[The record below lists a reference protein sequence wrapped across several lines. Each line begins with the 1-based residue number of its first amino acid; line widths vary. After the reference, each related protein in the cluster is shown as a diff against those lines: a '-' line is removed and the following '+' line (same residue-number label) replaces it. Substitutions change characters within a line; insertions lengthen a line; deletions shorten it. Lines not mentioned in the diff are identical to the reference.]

1 MRPDPELKTDVI
13 AELGWDPAINA
24 TAIDVHVEQ
33 GVVRLTGQVT
43 RLADRP
49 VIERAVRRVY
59 GVRSIVLDLDVKLPP
74 KHQRTDAEIA
84 SAVDA
89 LLAWMSDVPTQ
100 RIRIGV
106 NEGWLQ
112 LRGEVDWDCQRKA
125 VEAQLS
131 QLAGLA
137 GIRNDLTLRPQV
149 TPADLGSRIERAL
162 RRQASREASR
172 IGVHVDAG
180 TVTLRG
186 VAHSLQERD
195 AIVGAGW
202 AAPGVSCVVDEVR
215 VCGGRDSA

>member
-24 TAIDVHVEQ
+24 TAIDVHVAQ
-33 GVVRLTGQVT
+33 GVVRLTGHVT
-43 RLADRP
+43 RLADRTA
-49 VIERAVRRVY
+49 IERAVRRVY
-59 GVRSIVLDLDVKLPP
+59 GVRSMVLDLDVKLTP
-74 KHQRTDAEIA
+74 KQQRTDAEIA
-84 SAVDA
+84 SAADA
-89 LLAWMSDVPTQ
+89 LLTWMSDVPTQ
-100 RIRIGV
+100 QIRIGV
-106 NEGWLQ
+106 KEGWLE
-112 LRGEVDWDCQRKA
+112 LRGEVDWDYQRKA

-137 GIRNDLTLRPQV
+137 GLRNELTLRQQA

-162 RRQASREASR
+162 QRQASREASR
-172 IGVHVDAG
+172 IDVRVDAG

-195 AIVGAGW
+195 AIVGAAW

-215 VCGGRDSA
+215 VCGRDSA